1 MINEILGKKN
11 INITFKVLE
20 SKYSSNAKATQ
31 ELNDFKEYYE
41 LNKKIIRSQI
51 MEDKYKIDSI
61 KLSEIIDYK
70 GKRRIISKLSMKDN
84 FFARAIMRVL
94 EKRLASK
101 FSEKSFAYQKNKG
114 IVEELEL
121 IKKYIQEGAIY
132 VAKLDIQDFF
142 DNISHDKMLLILEK
156 QKVDKI
162 TMKLIEKFLKCEIEY
177 NNINSQ
183 KIKGIIQGSPLSP
196 ILSNIY
202 LNNFDKLLEGK
213 NYKFARF
220 SDDIFL
226 FETTKKELEEK
237 MDFMIEV
244 LKKDYELEINKNKII
259 IDNAE
264 KIDYLGYKI
273 LKNDGQ
279 IEFIKK
285 SRTQEKVC
293 NYWKASSIRYENNEY
308 HIVNDGILNKK
319 DFSLLF
325 ENKEKKRY
333 IPVEVT
339 NSINIYSE
347 VIIANNFFDYI
358 NDKNITINFFN
369 KYGKYIGKFLPNKS
383 RKSALTVLKQVE
395 IYNDSKRRMNLA
407 KDIIIVGIHNILS
420 NIKYYNRR
428 YELNLDEKINKIIEL
443 RDEMRTSEEYNK
455 ILLLEARI
463 REIYY
468 STFNL
473 ILKNKDYYFY
483 KRTKRPPE
491 DPINSLI
498 SFGNTLLYNYIAKEI
513 YKTTLDIRIAFLHAS
528 NNRYESLNLDI
539 SEVFKPIIVDRVIF

>member
-1 MINEILGKKN
+1 
-11 INITFKVLE
+11 
-20 SKYSSNAKATQ
+20 
-31 ELNDFKEYYE
+31 
-41 LNKKIIRSQI
+41 
-51 MEDKYKIDSI
+51 
-61 KLSEIIDYK
+61 
-70 GKRRIISKLSMKDN
+70 
-84 FFARAIMRVL
+84 MRVL

-142 DNISHDKMLLILEK
+142 DNISRDKMLLILEK

-183 KIKGIIQGSPLSP
+183 KIKEIIQGSPLSP

-383 RKSALTVLKQVE
+383 RKSALTVLKQIE

-498 SFGNTLLYNYIAKEI
+498 SFGNALLYNYIAKEI

-539 SEVFKPIIVDRVIF
+539 SEVFKPIIVDRVIFSLINKKMINAKVHFEKNNQAVYLNKEGKTIFIREFYEKLKEALKSKNGAITYEMLIRKEIYKLLNYINGETKDYKAFKYY